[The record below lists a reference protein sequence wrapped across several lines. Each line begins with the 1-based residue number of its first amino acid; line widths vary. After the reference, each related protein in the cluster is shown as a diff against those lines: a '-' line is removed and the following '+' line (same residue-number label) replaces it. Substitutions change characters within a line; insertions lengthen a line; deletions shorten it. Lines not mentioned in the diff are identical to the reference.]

1 MTSKEKM
8 NNKWCVFKENN
19 PSAFVFLMIIFINVA
34 FILLSAVLIMF
45 LPENQDR
52 TFVETIRFAFTL
64 MVNPSG
70 RYIYSDYPISTILT
84 TVVVL
89 LGMVSLTGGTV
100 GYITSI
106 INDILEKSAKSKS
119 KVDLKD
125 HIVILNYNN
134 KVPAIIQ
141 DYVFDD
147 LDSTY
152 IVVLSAR
159 EKDEI
164 KAKLDLSLK
173 KKNKNVIVRDGNPMS
188 KTDLDNISLN
198 KAKTVIIMTPEEE
211 GENNDGFDAGKEF
224 EVTKLFMY
232 VTLYLA
238 ENTEGNNTNIIV
250 ETGSRDMEY
259 MIREY
264 KVEESNQ
271 TVVPIGC
278 KDIIGKVLAIT
289 TIMPSLYDVLKI
301 TFSFEA
307 VESYIIKKES
317 DISISEELLTT
328 RSAMPLYDIGDYRVY
343 IAENEEEIGRTVKK
357 SSNEIKTDSFE
368 PAIVFEK
375 QQILIVGISNKL
387 PQILESIASFSEDY
401 ECAIH
406 VTLADTSEKADELK
420 EIYADERYAEILNS
434 KERGPVIIQDIYHPL
449 NDISEEEIG
458 KYETILFLS
467 DEEVPFHKN
476 DEKPLLFWSGL
487 RKVNQ
492 NLPEQDMVVEVLSE
506 QNQRIIVK
514 KNKDQIVVSD
524 SFLGCLYAQLG
535 KDAMR
540 LEVIKDLLT
549 SEGDEMESED
559 RADLLVI
566 SVKEFFK
573 NCKREL
579 KFANKRELVIW
590 VYESTGHKYLPI
602 GCVKKGKTYMFS
614 RTEKEGD
621 ALDSPLLI
629 GTKDGDVLNVDSVV
643 LEPDDEIVVV
653 SIGVEQ

>member
-1 MTSKEKM
+1 MSTKEKM
-8 NNKWCVFKENN
+8 RNKWCVFKENN
-19 PSAFVFLMIIFINVA
+19 PSAFIFLMIVFINVA
-34 FILLSAVLIMF
+34 FVFISAALLMA
-45 LPENQDR
+45 LPENEGR
-52 TFVETIRFAFTL
+52 TFPEIIRFAFTL
-64 MVNPSG
+64 MINPSG
-70 RYIYSDYPISTILT
+70 RYIYSDYPISLVIT

-89 LGMVSLTGGTV
+89 LGMISLTGGTV

-119 KVDLKD
+119 RVNLSD

-152 IVVLSAR
+152 IVVLSQ
-159 EKDEI
+159 EDKDEV
-164 KAKLDLSLK
+164 KAKLDMALTG
-173 KKNKNVIVRDGNPMS
+173 KNHHVIVRDGNPMS
-188 KTDLDNISLN
+188 KTDLDNIAVN
-198 KAKTVIIMTPEEE
+198 KAKTVLLMTPEEE
-211 GENNDGFDAGKEF
+211 GEDKYAESAGREF

-232 VTLYLA
+232 VTLYLSENA
-238 ENTEGNNTNIIV
+238 EGRNTNIIV

-259 MIREY
+259 LISEY
-264 KVEESNQ
+264 KVDDSGQ
-271 TVVPIGC
+271 TVVPINSH
-278 KDIIGKVLAIT
+278 DIIGKVLAIT

-317 DISISEELLTT
+317 EMSISEELKTT
-328 RSAMPLYDIGDYRVY
+328 RSAIPLYDIGDYRVY
-343 IAENEEEIGRTVKK
+343 IAENEDEIG
-357 SSNEIKTDSFE
+357 KTERGITDFKPGE
-368 PAIVFEK
+368 NFVPKIIFEK
-375 QQILIVGISNKL
+375 QSILIIGTSNKL

-401 ECAIH
+401 ECKIH
-406 VTLADTSEKADELK
+406 VALADTLEKEEDLRSYYEDPR
-420 EIYADERYAEILNS
+420 YADILDS
-434 KERGPVIIQDIYHPL
+434 EHCSPIMISDIYHPTE
-449 NDISEEEIG
+449 DIKEEFLK

-467 DEEVPFHKN
+467 DENVAFHKV

-492 NLPEQDMVVEVLSE
+492 KLEDQDMVVEVLAE
-506 QNQRIIVK
+506 QNQRMIVK

-524 SFLGCLYAQLG
+524 SFLGRLYAQLG

-549 SEGDEMESED
+549 SEGDDMESED

-566 SVKEFFK
+566 SVREFFAD
-573 NCKREL
+573 CKREL
-579 KFANKRELVIW
+579 RFANKRELVLW
-590 VYESTGHKYLPI
+590 VYESTGHKYMPI
-602 GCVKKGKTYMFS
+602 GCVKKGTTYMFS
-614 RTEKEGD
+614 RTENKGD

-629 GTKDGDVLNVDSVV
+629 GPKDGDLLQVTEVV
-643 LEPDDEIVVV
+643 LEPEDEIVVV